1 MPDLQNLPFDIVI
14 FLLRIVFVFFLY
26 FFLFQ
31 VVRVISRD
39 LRVTKPPEPVS
50 TQYGQAVVVNPGSSK
65 LVPGS
70 VYNLQPITSLRRKLS
85 NTIVLDDNFVSGEH
99 SLLTWR
105 DGRWWVEDVASTNGT
120 FVNGA
125 EINRPT
131 PLLDGDVVGIGGV
144 QLKVSRT

>member
-1 MPDLQNLPFDIVI
+1 MPDLQNLPFDIVV

-31 VVRVISRD
+31 IVRVLSRD
-39 LRVTKPPEPVS
+39 LRTVKPPEATPS
-50 TQYGQAVVVNPGSSK
+50 PYGRAVIVEPGSMQIA
-65 LVPGS
+65 PGVS
-70 VYNLQPITSLRRKLS
+70 YQLQPITSLGRKLS

-99 SLLTWR
+99 TLLTWR

-125 EINRPT
+125 EVTRPT
-131 PLLDGDVVGIGGV
+131 PLLDGDVIGVGGV
-144 QLKVSRT
+144 QLKIVKS